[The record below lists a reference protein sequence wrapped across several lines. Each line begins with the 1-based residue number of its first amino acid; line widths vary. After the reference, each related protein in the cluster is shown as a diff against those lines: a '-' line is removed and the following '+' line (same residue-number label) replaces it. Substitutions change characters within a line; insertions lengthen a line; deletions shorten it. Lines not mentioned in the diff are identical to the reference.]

1 MQQEVPDTVALQV
14 LRAYA
19 RQSRLIDGGDAA
31 GWAAT
36 FTADGE
42 FHSPSYPEPAAG
54 TRALHAFAQAFADNG
69 LAAGVVSR
77 HVVTNVDV
85 LPGEDDDHLVAHA
98 YLQIVATPDGGDSRL
113 VRLTTVTDQLVRE
126 GGRWLVAHRQVRR
139 DTAAQ
144 TLTGT
149 GSPA

>member
-1 MQQEVPDTVALQV
+1 MDRDVSDLVALQV
-14 LRAYA
+14 QRAYA
-19 RQSRLIDGGDAA
+19 RQSRLIDSGDAA

-54 TRALHAFAQAFADNG
+54 TAALRAFAQAFADNG
-69 LAAGVVSR
+69 LAAQTVTR
-77 HVVTNVDV
+77 HVITNVDV
-85 LPGEDDDHLVAHA
+85 LPGADDDHLVAHA

-113 VRLTTVTDQLVRE
+113 VRLTTVTDQLVRD
-126 GGRWLVAHRQVRR
+126 GGRWLVTHRQVRR

-149 GSPA
+149 GTPA